1 MLSLTGTHP
10 QTYASFT
17 LFEEGGLEGADKCY
31 LRTRAV
37 GTAQKV
43 TLNAASQAGQFNC
56 LVPGFG
62 LILSFLSQLGHSIST
77 LYGFSVILKNPEQA
91 EQATSSGLSELP
103 ASTTVLQ

>member
-1 MLSLTGTHP
+1 MLFADRCRRHGSES
-10 QTYASFT
+10 YA
-17 LFEEGGLEGADKCY
+17 
-31 LRTRAV
+31 
-37 GTAQKV
+37 
-43 TLNAASQAGQFNC
+43 LNAASQAGQFNC

-77 LYGFSVILKNPEQA
+77 LYGFSVILKTPEQA